1 MTAAH
6 SSRARVWSNYG
17 DLCVN
22 ISQPSEPNHK
32 SLDLFEPPTLG
43 CVLLD
48 AGANVRRQV
57 SSLNQERS

>member
-22 ISQPSEPNHK
+22 ISQPSEPNDK
-32 SLDLFEPPTLG
+32 SLDLFEPPTLR

-48 AGANVRRQV
+48 T
-57 SSLNQERS
+57 QERMGDDRSRH